1 MSAPRGPVE
10 VTGVEVEGDELVGGG
25 GFLAVRRARLRNRRA
40 DGSRSAL
47 YVCDFVHRA
56 HGQDA
61 VVVVLYRRVAERIE
75 VLLRAGLRPAL
86 HLGRRAE
93 HAPLPEPP
101 SGLYLTELVAG
112 IVEPGELG
120 LEALCARAAAEAAEE
135 AGAALAPSALRLL
148 GAGTFPSPGSMVEK
162 FYFVA
167 GELPATLELTPPPGD
182 GSPFEE
188 AARLLWL
195 ELHEAIAAS
204 LSGALCD
211 AKTEL
216 GLRRLRDELA
226 APTKETR

>member
-1 MSAPRGPVE
+1 MSDRRGPVE
-10 VTGVEVEGDELVGGG
+10 VAGVVVERDEVVGGG
-25 GFLAVRRARLRNRRA
+25 GFLAVRRTHLRNRRA
-40 DGSRSAL
+40 DGSTSAP
-47 YVCDFVHRA
+47 YICDFVHRGY
-56 HGQDA
+56 GQDA
-61 VVVVLYRRVAERIE
+61 VVVVLYRRLGERVE

-101 SGLYLTELVAG
+101 SDLYLTELVAG

-120 LEALCARAAAEAAEE
+120 LSGLYARAAAEAAEE
-135 AGAALAPSALRLL
+135 AGAALAPAALRLL

-167 GELPATLELTPPPGD
+167 GELPAGVVLTPPHGD
-182 GSPFEE
+182 GSPLEE
-188 AARLLWL
+188 AARLTWMEL
-195 ELHEAIAAS
+195 EEAIAAAM
-204 LSGALCD
+204 SGALCD

-226 APTKETR
+226 KEKT

>member
-1 MSAPRGPVE
+1 MSARRGPVE
-10 VTGVEVEGDELVGGG
+10 ITDVVVERDEVVGEG
-25 GFLAVRRARLRNRRA
+25 GFLAVRRTHLRNRRA
-40 DGSRSAL
+40 DGSTSAP
-47 YVCDFVHRA
+47 YVCDFVHRGY
-56 HGQDA
+56 GQDA
-61 VVVVLYRRVAERIE
+61 VVVVLYRRIGERIE

-93 HAPLPEPP
+93 QAPLPEPRAD
-101 SGLYLTELVAG
+101 LYLTELVAG
-112 IVEPGELG
+112 IIEPGELG
-120 LEALCARAAAEAAEE
+120 LDGLCARAAAEAAEE

-167 GELPATLELTPPPGD
+167 GELAAELELTAPTGD
-182 GSPFEE
+182 GSPLEE
-188 AARLLWL
+188 SARLSWM

-204 LSGALCD
+204 MSGALCD

-226 APTKETR
+226 KEKT